1 GGADRRLAVGPWHN
15 RGVGTGGRSALDVA
29 SEGVAAAREATDPR
43 EDRSRAPANGRS
55 SEHVPKA
62 AIELREDLRRHLPG
76 VEPER
81 RLSDWGRSE
90 RIEGLVDRTL
100 ADFLYHHWFRC
111 EVEGIENVP
120 AAGGGLLVANHS
132 GALAPDAAMIAKAIR
147 EEHPRTRPL
156 NIAVERL
163 FGSYPGLS
171 MLLPKLGC
179 VGAHPANVHRLLYD
193 EESLVLFF
201 PEGREG
207 TRKLYKDRYR
217 LRRFGR
223 GEFVA
228 SARRAGVPIVP
239 MCVVGAEEAAP
250 TFAHLGLPRSPGG
263 LGALPLTPT
272 FPHLGPLGAAVYL
285 PAKLRI
291 RFLEPLGVDAGGD
304 DRATVQT
311 VAEEVRARIQETL
324 FEMVAARDSVWY

>member
-1 GGADRRLAVGPWHN
+1 VP
-15 RGVGTGGRSALDVA
+15 SA
-29 SEGVAAAREATDPR
+29 T
-43 EDRSRAPANGRS
+43 
-55 SEHVPKA
+55 
-62 AIELREDLRRHLPG
+62 IELREDLRRHLPG

-120 AAGGGLLVANHS
+120 AAGGALLVANHS
-132 GALAPDAAMIAKAIR
+132 GALPPDAAMIAKAIR
-147 EEHPRTRPL
+147 EEHARPRPL
-156 NIAVERL
+156 NITVEHP
-163 FGSYPGLS
+163 FKDYPGFS

-179 VGAHPANVHRLLYD
+179 VTAHPANLQRLLYD
-193 EESLVLFF
+193 EESLVLLF

-223 GEFVA
+223 RGFVA
-228 SARRAGVPIVP
+228 SALRAGVPIVP
-239 MCVVGAEEAAP
+239 VCVVGAEEAAP
-250 TFAHLGLPRSPGG
+250 IFAHLRLLKRLIGLQYF
-263 LGALPLTPT
+263 PLTPT
-272 FPHLGPLGAAVYL
+272 FPHLGPLGAAAYL
-285 PAKLRI
+285 PAKFRI
-291 RFLEPLGVDAGGD
+291 RFLEPVPVDSGGD
-304 DRATVQT
+304 DRAAIQT

-324 FEMVAARDSVWY
+324 FEMVGERYSVWY